1 LPASPSLGITTGRP
15 GAAAGDR
22 LYLIDNRYGGGRAL
36 TLNFW
41 MTDYE
46 RLRKSAGQAGRLDL
60 LRDYLSLAGV
70 RPVADLRK
78 SGGVRLS
85 CTQVV
90 AFRKG
95 IAKYVAILPEPDCT
109 DSGLV
114 TLNLTTPEY
123 AYDLRAHRALG
134 RVTRASARLVPGEP
148 VLFALLPGPMGR
160 LSVVPAGTST
170 GPVQVKPGEIIKF
183 AIRLTP
189 RAGAAQE
196 SVPDSAVHIEV
207 RNPAGRILDYYGA
220 NLPMPNGAT
229 EFSVSL
235 ALNDQAGV
243 WRVSAREPF
252 SHQTAS
258 AAFVVTK

>member
-1 LPASPSLGITTGRP
+1 
-15 GAAAGDR
+15 
-22 LYLIDNRYGGGRAL
+22 
-36 TLNFW
+36 
-41 MTDYE
+41 
-46 RLRKSAGQAGRLDL
+46 
-60 LRDYLSLAGV
+60 
-70 RPVADLRK
+70 
-78 SGGVRLS
+78 
-85 CTQVV
+85 
-90 AFRKG
+90 
-95 IAKYVAILPEPDCT
+95 
-109 DSGLV
+109 
-114 TLNLTTPEY
+114 
-123 AYDLRAHRALG
+123 
-134 RVTRASARLVPGEP
+134 VPGEP

-189 RAGAAQE
+189 RAGAAGSPRVLSGVAPE
-196 SVPDSAVHIEV
+196 STPDSAVHIEV

-220 NLPMPNGAT
+220 NLPMANGAT

-243 WRVSAREPF
+243 WRVSARETF